1 MAPDN
6 HPFTSEELLTLLEAA
21 KIALSDADMFRKVV
35 DDMDLSVK
43 EVARIEVKLN
53 AWLNEESPCDKNNG

>member
-1 MAPDN
+1 MAPNN

-43 EVARIEVKLN
+43 ELARIEVKLN
-53 AWLNEESPCDKNNG
+53 VWLNEESPCDKNNG

>member
-6 HPFTSEELLTLLEAA
+6 HPFTDEELLTLLEAA
-21 KIALSDADMFRKVV
+21 KIALSDADMFREVV
-35 DDMDLSVK
+35 DEMDLSVK